1 MAYGTNG
8 SGNGNGN
15 GSSRMSEFQL
25 KEQMCEIGRR
35 IWLKGFCAGNEGNH
49 SYRIAEN
56 RVLCTPT
63 GISKGFLKPDDICTV
78 DMEGKQLAGKRKRTS
93 EILMH
98 LAVYKHR
105 PDVKAV
111 VHSHP
116 PHATAFAIAGVELPT
131 CIHPE
136 AEVFLGA
143 VKTAKYVTPGDTRL
157 GESLLPY
164 LKDSNTI
171 LLQNHGTITFDVDL
185 EGAYYKLEIVDAYAR
200 ILLLAKQIGTIR
212 PLDPN
217 EMKELLDLKVRFGLD
232 EPRLKEGGTGL
243 ACSTDFLSR
252 VGDVARKGRVAVDGG
267 TAPAPQAQTP
277 QAIAPGSD
285 LRPSTAV
292 QVSPMEQAIHQMI
305 PRDANMSEADLET
318 LVQTITDQ
326 IVASAQS

>member
-1 MAYGTNG
+1 MAYGATASVG
-8 SGNGNGN
+8 KNGNVVN
-15 GSSRMSEFQL
+15 RVSEWKL
-25 KEQMCEIGRR
+25 KEQMCDIGRR
-35 IWLKGFCAGNEGNH
+35 IWQKGFCAGNEGNH
-49 SYRIAEN
+49 SCRIAEN

-78 DMEGKQLAGKRKRTS
+78 DMEGKQVSGKRKRTS

-98 LAVYKHR
+98 LAIYKAR

-164 LKDSNTI
+164 VKDSNTI
-171 LLQNHGTITFDVDL
+171 LLQNHGTVTFDVDL
-185 EGAYYKLEIVDAYAR
+185 EGAYYKLEIVDAYSR
-200 ILLLAKQIGTIR
+200 ILLLAKQIGSIR
-212 PLDPN
+212 PLDAN
-217 EMKELLDLKVRFGLD
+217 EMKELLDLKQKFGLR
-232 EPRLKEGGTGL
+232 EPRLENGGQGF
-243 ACSTDFLSR
+243 ACATDFLTR
-252 VGDVARKGRVAVDGG
+252 VGDVATKGRMQAQHG
-267 TAPAPQAQTP
+267 TVPAPV
-277 QAIAPGSD
+277 APGSE

-292 QVSPMEQAIHQMI
+292 QASPMEQAIHSLA
-305 PRDANMSEADLET
+305 PGSYSEQDIEV

-326 IVASAQS
+326 IMASVGAGS

>member
-1 MAYGTNG
+1 MATHNDTNG
-8 SGNGNGN
+8 SP
-15 GSSRMSEFQL
+15 RIPEFKL
-25 KEQMCEIGRR
+25 KEQMCDIGRR
-35 IWLKGFCAGNEGNH
+35 IWQKGFCAGNEGNH
-49 SYRIAEN
+49 SYRIGPD

-63 GISKGFLKPDDICTV
+63 GISKGNLKPDDICTV
-78 DMEGKQLAGKRKRTS
+78 DMEGKQVAGKRKRTS

-98 LAVYKHR
+98 LAIYKAR

-164 LKDSNTI
+164 VKDSNTI
-171 LLQNHGTITFDVDL
+171 LLQNHGTVTFDVDL
-185 EGAYYKLEIVDAYAR
+185 EGAYYKLEIVDAYSR
-200 ILLLAKQIGTIR
+200 ILLLAKQIGSIR
-212 PLDPN
+212 PLDAG

-232 EPRLKEGGTGL
+232 EPRLKNGGK
-243 ACSTDFLSR
+243 DFTCQSDFISR
-252 VGDVARKGRVAVDGG
+252 VAGDVGKKGRIQLEGG
-267 TAPAPQAQTP
+267 TAPAPQVPA
-277 QAIAPGSD
+277 GSE
-285 LRPSTAV
+285 LRPHTAV
-292 QVSPMEQAIHQMI
+292 QPGPMEQLVHSLA
-305 PRDANMSEADLET
+305 PAGAYSEADIET

-326 IVASAQS
+326 IMASA